1 MDTSIKVANTDGGQT
16 ATVDIYIGA
25 TQEEFSD
32 EIPANSTNTYSY
44 PSTLDGPVRVVRV
57 SGGAIVT
64 SQWTLSG
71 SSNSFNE
78 VMGSPLNQFATE
90 YLFPYYDHGYPIV
103 GGDNMRTWVLVGN
116 PSGSTDAHVHIY
128 IDGVEQ
134 SGSPFTISPGSRVTP
149 RWIGTVGGPVHVVS
163 DIPVFT
169 SERVFTVPEDSF
181 NEMMGYPA
189 NQLVSEYWFPWY
201 ELDQHGQQHL
211 HEQALDEVVPADAK
225 REPGLRP
232 GSRFSCANASPQPS
246 DGRGAGR
253 PARRVLATGRR
264 RGVAA

>member
-1 MDTSIKVANTDGGQT
+1 M
-16 ATVDIYIGA
+16 DIYIGA
-25 TQEEFSD
+25 THEGQYV
-32 EIPANSTNTYSY
+32 IPADGTISQSY
-44 PSTLDGPVRVVRV
+44 PSTLDGPVRVVKT

-71 SSNSFNE
+71 TNNSFNE
-78 VMGSPLNQFATE
+78 IMGYPADQFTTE
-90 YLFPYYDHGYPIV
+90 YWFPYYDHGYPVV

-128 IDGVEQ
+128 IDGAEQ
-134 SGSPFTISPGSRVTP
+134 LNSPFTVPPGDRVTP
-149 RWIGTVGGPVHVVS
+149 RWIGMVGGPVHVVS

-201 ELDQHGQQHL
+201 ELDQHGQQHPD
-211 HEQALDEVVPADAK
+211 EQAV
-225 REPGLRP
+225 G
-232 GSRFSCANASPQPS
+232 QI
-246 DGRGAGR
+246 R
-253 PARRVLATGRR
+253 PARR
-264 RGVAA
+264 